1 MNEIRRHAYKREHIA
16 SDGAAGTPRGS
27 PRVTVCRNGQRS
39 VHACLGRTF
48 GHQEN
53 VSKVS

>member
-39 VHACLGRTF
+39 VHARLGRTF